1 MKRLLFLAVA
11 ALMSAACCQTSNSEA
26 EAVDNVIMS
35 RRSIRNYKQIPVS
48 RDTMQVILKAGI
60 NAPNGQNRQSWEIR
74 VVDNPD
80 TMSEIKAAMSAA
92 NPDVPMAG
100 DSFRNAPVMAFI
112 AADTSYDFS
121 LLDCGMLSENMVLS
135 AWSMGVG
142 SICLGS
148 PVRFL
153 DGSESIRSNPEI
165 RKVMDKLGFSEGYQ
179 LVLCVGF
186 GYPLESP
193 DAKPRDESKFRFV
206 DEFPSLHK
214 GSFCKNGLFRE
225 IFCRFE
231 IIF

>member
-142 SICLGS
+142 AICLGS

-165 RKVMDKLGFSEGYQ
+165 RKVMDKLDFSEGYQ

-206 DEFPSLHK
+206 D
-214 GSFCKNGLFRE
+214 
-225 IFCRFE
+225 
-231 IIF
+231 

>member
-35 RRSIRNYKQIPVS
+35 RRSIRNYKQSPVS

-206 DEFPSLHK
+206 D
-214 GSFCKNGLFRE
+214 
-225 IFCRFE
+225 
-231 IIF
+231 

>member
-11 ALMSAACCQTSNSEA
+11 ALMSAACCQTSSSEA

-206 DEFPSLHK
+206 D
-214 GSFCKNGLFRE
+214 
-225 IFCRFE
+225 
-231 IIF
+231 

>member
-11 ALMSAACCQTSNSEA
+11 ALISAACCQTSNSEA
-26 EAVDNVIMS
+26 ETVDNVIMS

-165 RKVMDKLGFSEGYQ
+165 RKVMDKLGFSEGYR

-206 DEFPSLHK
+206 D
-214 GSFCKNGLFRE
+214 
-225 IFCRFE
+225 
-231 IIF
+231 

>member
-153 DGSESIRSNPEI
+153 DGSESLRSNPEI

-206 DEFPSLHK
+206 D
-214 GSFCKNGLFRE
+214 
-225 IFCRFE
+225 
-231 IIF
+231 

>member
-1 MKRLLFLAVA
+1 MKRLVFLAVA

-165 RKVMDKLGFSEGYQ
+165 CKVMDKLDFSEGYQ

-193 DAKPRDESKFRFV
+193 DAKPRDESKFKFV
-206 DEFPSLHK
+206 D
-214 GSFCKNGLFRE
+214 
-225 IFCRFE
+225 
-231 IIF
+231 

>member
-80 TMSEIKAAMSAA
+80 TMSEIIAAMSAA

-112 AADTSYDFS
+112 AADKSYDFS

-206 DEFPSLHK
+206 D
-214 GSFCKNGLFRE
+214 
-225 IFCRFE
+225 
-231 IIF
+231 

>member
-11 ALMSAACCQTSNSEA
+11 ALISAACCQTSNSEA

-48 RDTMQVILKAGI
+48 RDTLQVILKAGI

-121 LLDCGMLSENMVLS
+121 LLDCGN
-135 AWSMGVG
+135 AVG
-142 SICLGS
+142 
-148 PVRFL
+148 
-153 DGSESIRSNPEI
+153 
-165 RKVMDKLGFSEGYQ
+165 KY
-179 LVLCVGF
+179 
-186 GYPLESP
+186 
-193 DAKPRDESKFRFV
+193 
-206 DEFPSLHK
+206 
-214 GSFCKNGLFRE
+214 GSFRMVHG
-225 IFCRFE
+225 CRFHLSWQSGALSQWLRE
-231 IIF
+231 HPFQSGNPQGHG

>member
-80 TMSEIKAAMSAA
+80 TMSEIKTAMSAA

-165 RKVMDKLGFSEGYQ
+165 RKIMDKLAFSEGYQ

-206 DEFPSLHK
+206 D
-214 GSFCKNGLFRE
+214 
-225 IFCRFE
+225 
-231 IIF
+231 

>member
-74 VVDNPD
+74 VVDNPY

-206 DEFPSLHK
+206 D
-214 GSFCKNGLFRE
+214 
-225 IFCRFE
+225 
-231 IIF
+231 

>member
-74 VVDNPD
+74 VVDNPG

-135 AWSMGVG
+135 AWSKGVG

-206 DEFPSLHK
+206 D
-214 GSFCKNGLFRE
+214 
-225 IFCRFE
+225 
-231 IIF
+231 

>member
-1 MKRLLFLAVA
+1 
-11 ALMSAACCQTSNSEA
+11 
-26 EAVDNVIMS
+26 MS

-48 RDTMQVILKAGI
+48 RDTMQAILKAGI

-112 AADTSYDFS
+112 AADTIYDFS

-206 DEFPSLHK
+206 D
-214 GSFCKNGLFRE
+214 
-225 IFCRFE
+225 
-231 IIF
+231 

>member
-112 AADTSYDFS
+112 AADTNYDFS

-165 RKVMDKLGFSEGYQ
+165 RKVMDKLDFSEGYQ

-193 DAKPRDESKFRFV
+193 DAKPRNESKFRFV
-206 DEFPSLHK
+206 D
-214 GSFCKNGLFRE
+214 
-225 IFCRFE
+225 
-231 IIF
+231 

>member
-35 RRSIRNYKQIPVS
+35 RRSIRTYKQIPVS

-112 AADTSYDFS
+112 AADKSYDFS

-206 DEFPSLHK
+206 D
-214 GSFCKNGLFRE
+214 
-225 IFCRFE
+225 
-231 IIF
+231 

>member
-26 EAVDNVIMS
+26 GAVDNVIMS

-206 DEFPSLHK
+206 D
-214 GSFCKNGLFRE
+214 
-225 IFCRFE
+225 
-231 IIF
+231 

>member
-153 DGSESIRSNPEI
+153 DGSESIRSNPEV

-206 DEFPSLHK
+206 D
-214 GSFCKNGLFRE
+214 
-225 IFCRFE
+225 
-231 IIF
+231 

>member
-1 MKRLLFLAVA
+1 MKRLLFLAMA

-26 EAVDNVIMS
+26 EAVYNVIMS

-80 TMSEIKAAMSAA
+80 TMAEIKAAMSAA

-206 DEFPSLHK
+206 D
-214 GSFCKNGLFRE
+214 
-225 IFCRFE
+225 
-231 IIF
+231 

>member
-74 VVDNPD
+74 VVDNQD

-165 RKVMDKLGFSEGYQ
+165 RKVMDKLGFSEGYR

-206 DEFPSLHK
+206 D
-214 GSFCKNGLFRE
+214 
-225 IFCRFE
+225 
-231 IIF
+231 

>member
-165 RKVMDKLGFSEGYQ
+165 RKVMDKLGFSEDYQ

-206 DEFPSLHK
+206 D
-214 GSFCKNGLFRE
+214 
-225 IFCRFE
+225 
-231 IIF
+231 

>member
-80 TMSEIKAAMSAA
+80 TISEIKAAMSAA

-165 RKVMDKLGFSEGYQ
+165 LKVMDKLAFSEGYQ

-193 DAKPRDESKFRFV
+193 DAKPRDESKFKFV
-206 DEFPSLHK
+206 D
-214 GSFCKNGLFRE
+214 
-225 IFCRFE
+225 
-231 IIF
+231 

>member
-153 DGSESIRSNPEI
+153 DGSDSIRSNPEI
-165 RKVMDKLGFSEGYQ
+165 RKVMDKLGFSEGYR

-206 DEFPSLHK
+206 D
-214 GSFCKNGLFRE
+214 
-225 IFCRFE
+225 
-231 IIF
+231 

>member
-11 ALMSAACCQTSNSEA
+11 ALISAACCQTSNSEA
-26 EAVDNVIMS
+26 EAVNNVIMS

-193 DAKPRDESKFRFV
+193 DAKPRDDSKFRFV
-206 DEFPSLHK
+206 D
-214 GSFCKNGLFRE
+214 
-225 IFCRFE
+225 
-231 IIF
+231 

>member
-92 NPDVPMAG
+92 NPGVPMAG

-121 LLDCGMLSENMVLS
+121 LLDCGMLSGNMVLS

-206 DEFPSLHK
+206 D
-214 GSFCKNGLFRE
+214 
-225 IFCRFE
+225 
-231 IIF
+231 

>member
-153 DGSESIRSNPEI
+153 YGSESIRSNPEI
-165 RKVMDKLGFSEGYQ
+165 RKVMDKLGFSEGFQ

-206 DEFPSLHK
+206 D
-214 GSFCKNGLFRE
+214 
-225 IFCRFE
+225 
-231 IIF
+231 

>member
-80 TMSEIKAAMSAA
+80 TMSEIKTAMSAA

-100 DSFRNAPVMAFI
+100 ESFRNAPVMAFI

-206 DEFPSLHK
+206 D
-214 GSFCKNGLFRE
+214 
-225 IFCRFE
+225 
-231 IIF
+231 

>member
-35 RRSIRNYKQIPVS
+35 RRSIRTSTQIPVS
-48 RDTMQVILKAGI
+48 RDAMQVILKAGI
-60 NAPNGQNRQSWEIR
+60 SAPNGQNRQSWEIR

-206 DEFPSLHK
+206 D
-214 GSFCKNGLFRE
+214 
-225 IFCRFE
+225 
-231 IIF
+231 

>member
-112 AADTSYDFS
+112 AADKSYDFS

-165 RKVMDKLGFSEGYQ
+165 RKAMDKLGFSEGYQ

-206 DEFPSLHK
+206 D
-214 GSFCKNGLFRE
+214 
-225 IFCRFE
+225 
-231 IIF
+231 

>member
-206 DEFPSLHK
+206 S
-214 GSFCKNGLFRE
+214 GAS
-225 IFCRFE
+225 
-231 IIF
+231 

>member
-48 RDTMQVILKAGI
+48 RDTMQVILEAGI

-206 DEFPSLHK
+206 D
-214 GSFCKNGLFRE
+214 
-225 IFCRFE
+225 
-231 IIF
+231 

>member
-11 ALMSAACCQTSNSEA
+11 ALMSAACCQTSNSES

-206 DEFPSLHK
+206 D
-214 GSFCKNGLFRE
+214 
-225 IFCRFE
+225 
-231 IIF
+231 

>member
-100 DSFRNAPVMAFI
+100 DSFRDAPVMAFI

-206 DEFPSLHK
+206 D
-214 GSFCKNGLFRE
+214 
-225 IFCRFE
+225 
-231 IIF
+231 

>member
-26 EAVDNVIMS
+26 EVVDNVIMS

-206 DEFPSLHK
+206 D
-214 GSFCKNGLFRE
+214 
-225 IFCRFE
+225 
-231 IIF
+231 

>member
-1 MKRLLFLAVA
+1 MA

-206 DEFPSLHK
+206 D
-214 GSFCKNGLFRE
+214 
-225 IFCRFE
+225 
-231 IIF
+231 

>member
-26 EAVDNVIMS
+26 EAVDNVIRS

-112 AADTSYDFS
+112 AADKSYDFS

-206 DEFPSLHK
+206 D
-214 GSFCKNGLFRE
+214 
-225 IFCRFE
+225 
-231 IIF
+231 

>member
-26 EAVDNVIMS
+26 EAVDNVVMS

-193 DAKPRDESKFRFV
+193 DAKPRDERKFRFV
-206 DEFPSLHK
+206 D
-214 GSFCKNGLFRE
+214 
-225 IFCRFE
+225 
-231 IIF
+231 

>member
-48 RDTMQVILKAGI
+48 RDTMQVILRAGI

-112 AADTSYDFS
+112 AADKSYDFS

-206 DEFPSLHK
+206 D
-214 GSFCKNGLFRE
+214 
-225 IFCRFE
+225 
-231 IIF
+231 

>member
-153 DGSESIRSNPEI
+153 DGSESVRSNPEI

-206 DEFPSLHK
+206 D
-214 GSFCKNGLFRE
+214 
-225 IFCRFE
+225 
-231 IIF
+231 

>member
-80 TMSEIKAAMSAA
+80 PKSEIKAAMSAA

-165 RKVMDKLGFSEGYQ
+165 RKVMDKLDFSEGYQ

-206 DEFPSLHK
+206 D
-214 GSFCKNGLFRE
+214 
-225 IFCRFE
+225 
-231 IIF
+231 